1 MQFSWRVTLLLTWQ
15 CWSHL
20 RKREWIRRGLQNG
33 AGSIHSPAFGTAL
46 VSLQTIHGL
55 FVSFA
60 LGHFWSRSFPLAG
73 LANSKRRQ
81 TSNIWPIVVVFLQSV
96 LLFLVSNH
104 GGAVHYLMVGFAN
117 YMGLGLL
124 ILSILCFI
132 ARCCW
137 RPLRYKC
144 VDHVLNVVAAIFLY
158 FVLLFCVLVWQNPVV
173 QSLNQY

>member
-1 MQFSWRVTLLLTWQ
+1 MLGASILRHLGPHLFPYKLYMVSSCPLLWGILDHAVFHWLVLQTPRGAKRQIFDQLLL
-15 CWSHL
+15 
-20 RKREWIRRGLQNG
+20 
-33 AGSIHSPAFGTAL
+33 F
-46 VSLQTIHGL
+46 
-55 FVSFA
+55 F
-60 LGHFWSRSFPLAG
+60 
-73 LANSKRRQ
+73 
-81 TSNIWPIVVVFLQSV
+81 QSV
-96 LLFLVSNH
+96 LLFLVSNLSLCH

-158 FVLLFCVLVWQNPVV
+158 VVLLGVLVWQNPVV